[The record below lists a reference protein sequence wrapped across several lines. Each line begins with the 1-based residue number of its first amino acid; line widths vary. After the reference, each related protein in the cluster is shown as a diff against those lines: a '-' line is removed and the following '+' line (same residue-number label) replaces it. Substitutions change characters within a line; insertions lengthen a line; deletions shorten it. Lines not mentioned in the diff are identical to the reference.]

1 MKKTIKKYIQKF
13 PKRKVIQFEGFC
25 ANCEHPVNGHYCSN
39 CGQSVID
46 FHRPFFSVLSESLGD
61 ALSLDNKFLHTIVP
75 LFIRPGYLTKE
86 FMRGKRAKYTPPFR
100 LYLFLTFFAF
110 LLLSHNHKPE
120 TDSEKNLTFKNDK
133 GKEVQFLSYFDKILD
148 EDLIEDDSLGMD
160 SLTKDVDK
168 KNKIITF
175 NYFDKISDR
184 DLNGGD
190 RLGVDSLTEDLDQ
203 ENKIAIFNT
212 DIDSVSEVDTIPSP
226 INVMSGGEN
235 INKELKNL
243 INMWRLNPTLMIDN
257 AFKKLSQT
265 LLVILPV
272 FALFLALFYIRR
284 KHYLLE
290 HLLISLNFHSFV
302 FVIVIVSELL
312 IMTKLIFLQQ
322 LAFYLYLLIPIQLF
336 LAMKFYYQQSWLK
349 TLVKFF
355 MLSLIYN
362 ILLVAGILYSLIS
375 LIIE

>member
-1 MKKTIKKYIQKF
+1 MKKTIKEYIQKF
-13 PKRKVIQFEGFC
+13 PKRRVVHFEGFC
-25 ANCEHPVNGHYCSN
+25 ANCEHPVNGRYCSN

-86 FMRGKRAKYTPPFR
+86 FMKGKRARYTPPFR

-120 TDSEKNLTFKNDK
+120 TDSEKNLTFKNDE

-160 SLTKDVDK
+160 SLTKDVD
-168 KNKIITF
+168 
-175 NYFDKISDR
+175 
-184 DLNGGD
+184 
-190 RLGVDSLTEDLDQ
+190 Q
-203 ENKIAIFNT
+203 ENKIAVFNT
-212 DIDSVSEVDTIPSP
+212 DIDSVSEVDAIPSP

-243 INMWRLNPTLMIDN
+243 VNMWRLNPTLMIDN

-290 HLLISLNFHSFV
+290 HLLISLNFHSFI
-302 FVIVIVSELL
+302 FVIVILSELL
-312 IMTKLIFLQQ
+312 IMTKLSLVQG
-322 LAFYLYLLIPIQLF
+322 LVFYLYLLIPIQLF
-336 LAMKFYYQQSWLK
+336 LALKFYYQQSWLK
-349 TLVKFF
+349 TLVKFLV
-355 MLSLIYN
+355 LSFVYN
-362 ILLVAGILYSLIS
+362 ILLAAGILYSLIS